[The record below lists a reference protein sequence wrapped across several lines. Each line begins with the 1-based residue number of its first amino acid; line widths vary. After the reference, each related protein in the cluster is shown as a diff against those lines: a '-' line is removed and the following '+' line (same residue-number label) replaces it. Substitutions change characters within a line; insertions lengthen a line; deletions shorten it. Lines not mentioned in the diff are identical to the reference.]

1 MHGSQIDESE
11 LRKFHARTLKPQLIE
26 LSRSQFC
33 STKNVHNYFF
43 FFFRLNTYFRIYTKK
58 ILDFVK
64 THKHFVSEISYMV
77 TD

>member
-11 LRKFHARTLKPQLIE
+11 LRKFHARTMKPQLIE

-43 FFFRLNTYFRIYTKK
+43 FFFSFKYVFSYLYKKNLGFCEDPQAFCFRNFIYG
-58 ILDFVK
+58 
-64 THKHFVSEISYMV
+64 H
-77 TD
+77 

>member
-43 FFFRLNTYFRIYTKK
+43 FLNTYFRIYTKK

-64 THKHFVSEISYMV
+64 THKHFVSEIS
-77 TD
+77 